1 MVNQFKLKQAKI
13 QRGADKT
20 SDIAIL
26 EFQLRMALLWLQPA
40 RSNLARIKKFID
52 INDALDGL
60 ESLIA
65 GKIRLG
71 DKTWLAREDVLMR
84 QLKDPSLAYNNP
96 EKFRWLV
103 KQRYTLYNIVLQSLG
118 YYTNEIIRDEA
129 YVAAGYDDMGNKV
142 YDYE

>member
-1 MVNQFKLKQAKI
+1 MVNQFKMRMGKI
-13 QRGADKT
+13 QKGADKT

-40 RSNLARIKKFID
+40 RSNLTRIKKFID

-60 ESLIA
+60 EALIA

-71 DKTWLAREDVLMR
+71 MKDWIDREDQVLKLLR
-84 QLKDPSLAYNNP
+84 TPNLAYQNP
-96 EKFRWLV
+96 ELYRMLV
-103 KQRYTLYNIVLQSLG
+103 KERYTLYNVVLQSLG
-118 YYTNEIIRDEA
+118 YYTNEIIRDQA
-129 YVAAGYDDMGNKV
+129 YVAAGFDDMGNKL

>member
-1 MVNQFKLKQAKI
+1 MVNQFKMRQGKI
-13 QRGADKT
+13 QKGADTT

-40 RSNLARIKKFID
+40 RSNITRIKKFID

-60 ESLIA
+60 EALIA

-71 DKTWLAREDVLMR
+71 MKEWIEYEEQLMLELR
-84 QLKDPSLAYNNP
+84 DINLAYNNP
-96 EKFRWLV
+96 EKFRVLV
-103 KQRYTLYNIVLQSLG
+103 KKRYTLYNIVLQSLG
-118 YYTNEIIRDEA
+118 YYTNEIMRDQA
-129 YVAAGYDDMGNKV
+129 YVAAGFDDMGNKI